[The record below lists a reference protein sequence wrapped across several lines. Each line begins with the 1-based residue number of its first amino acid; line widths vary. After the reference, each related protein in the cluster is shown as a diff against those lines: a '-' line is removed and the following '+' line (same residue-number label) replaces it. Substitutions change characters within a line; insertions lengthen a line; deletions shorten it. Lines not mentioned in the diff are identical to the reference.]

1 MPVIA
6 PACIVDMGP
15 RQIRPDCGPEFRFC
29 DGYRRDIVD
38 RHLNQLNGELTST
51 QACGTAEREVLMAT
65 TLTIN
70 GDQKSFDAPADMPL
84 LWVLRDILGMTG
96 TKFGCGIAECGA
108 CTVHID
114 GKPVRSCMLPV
125 GAVRD
130 RAVTTIEG
138 IGASPVGARVQ
149 KAWLDLEVIQCGY
162 CQSGQIMSAAALLA
176 STPNPDDSDID
187 AAMAGNICRCGTYV
201 RIRAAIKQAASGRS
215 S

>member
-1 MPVIA
+1 
-6 PACIVDMGP
+6 
-15 RQIRPDCGPEFRFC
+15 
-29 DGYRRDIVD
+29 
-38 RHLNQLNGELTST
+38 
-51 QACGTAEREVLMAT
+51 MAT

-70 GDQKSFDAPADMPL
+70 GDPKSFDAPADMPL

-149 KAWLDLEVIQCGY
+149 KAWLDLEVVQCGY
-162 CQSGQIMSAAALLA
+162 CQPGQIMSAAALLA
-176 STPNPDDSDID
+176 AKSNPTDADID
-187 AAMAGNICRCGTYV
+187 AAMSGNICRCGTYQ
-201 RIRAAIKQAASGRS
+201 RIRSAVHRAAELRASV
-215 S
+215 